1 MLSVTGKSIHDQ
13 IFKMLTKLK
22 ASKKWQ
28 KWNEDKKNQEQRK
41 NKTNV

>member
-1 MLSVTGKSIHDQ
+1 
-13 IFKMLTKLK
+13 MLTKLK
-22 ASKKWQ
+22 ASKKCR